1 MILGIIII
9 AAISVVVGCRM
20 LASRSTEATVQLTA
34 KMQGKVAVI
43 YFSQSKVGNTAM
55 VAKWIVKHTGGD
67 LVPIE
72 AVEPYPDA
80 YGKTLKAAQKD
91 MENGGTRTI
100 KPVKPLDGYDIVFI
114 GSPIW
119 YGTYAPPVA
128 EFFKAHDF
136 AGKTVVPF
144 CTHGGGGASRFFV
157 DVRKACPKATI
168 KDGLTIRGSN
178 QIERRLG
185 TGVTLRHTEDDIV
198 NWLNAVFD

>member
-43 YFSQSKVGNTAM
+43 YFSQSRVGNTAT
-55 VAKWIVKHTGGD
+55 VAKWIAKHTSGD
-67 LVPIE
+67 IVPIE

-80 YGKTLKAAQKD
+80 YGDTLKAAQKD
-91 MENGGTRTI
+91 MQGGGTRPI
-100 KPVKPLDGYDIVFI
+100 KPVPPLDGYDVVFI

-119 YGTYAPPVA
+119 YGTYAPPIA
-128 EFFKAHDF
+128 TFLKGNPL

-144 CTHGGGGASRFFV
+144 CTHGGGGAGRFEQ
-157 DVRKACPKATI
+157 DVKAACPDANVLKGFVA
-168 KDGLTIRGSN
+168 RGSN
-178 QIERRLG
+178 QIERRLDV
-185 TGVTLRHTEDDIV
+185 GVPSRHTEDDVIT
-198 NWLNAVFD
+198 WLNSIF